1 MSKKEFI
8 KYLKNEFNKEYSP
21 EFLEGINFDEGFT
34 ADYIT
39 IVFSTIITTSFLRLM
54 FEKGYIFYIS
64 TRDDM
69 PVMRVAVPDSDVY
82 EL

>member
-1 MSKKEFI
+1 MNKKEFI
-8 KYLKNEFNKEYSP
+8 KCLKNEFNKEFTP
-21 EFLEGINFDEGFT
+21 EFMQGIEFDEGYV

-39 IVFSTIITTSFLRLM
+39 IVFPAIITTSFLCLM

-69 PVMRVAVPDSDVY
+69 PVMRVAVPDSDIY